1 MTRTLRLRP
10 LWLAIGWAML
20 GAVVFLSLTGDPP
33 EVVDFPLADKLEH
46 LLAYAVLMG
55 WFGQIHTATRTQ
67 AGWLIGLTLMGVA
80 IEYLQGWSGVRHFD
94 PADMLANALGALLG
108 YLLARGPLAGSLA
121 RLERQLAGKPA
132 PR

>member
-1 MTRTLRLRP
+1 MHTQLRLRP

-20 GAVVFLSLTGDPP
+20 GAVVFLSLTDSPP

-55 WFGQIHTATRTQ
+55 WFGQIHTATRSQRT
-67 AGWLIGLTLMGVA
+67 WLAALALMGVA
-80 IEYLQGWSGVRHFD
+80 IEYLQGWGGVRHFE

-108 YLLARGPLAGSLA
+108 YRLARGPLAGSLA
-121 RLERQLAGKPA
+121 RLERRLAGGRTPT
-132 PR
+132 